1 MTKDS
6 EIFSSWFHSVWR
18 ITGPIIWH
26 AAAVGCMKV
35 QTYGDT
41 SSVRIRAQRR
51 SVTKTQSN
59 LVCLGFSKPHS
70 EEGRKALIVFLVVI
84 EGVLETLVG
93 SSRTL
98 IEPNRSY
105 RRLTRPN
112 SFGIRSGCSRGLDR
126 SKQRQICPRS
136 QHATA
141 LENESRR
148 PLETVTRCLGV
159 EGKGK
164 QNPKSTKVCVWG
176 KVRSISLIF
185 ELQLFSPRKF
195 TIE

>member
-1 MTKDS
+1 MVSQCMENNRTDHLACSCSRMHEGTDS
-6 EIFSSWFHSVWR
+6 VR
-18 ITGPIIWH
+18 
-26 AAAVGCMKV
+26 
-35 QTYGDT
+35 YGDT

-112 SFGIRSGCSRGLDR
+112 SFGIRSGVLEDSIGPNRDKYVRAR
-126 SKQRQICPRS
+126 S
-136 QHATA
+136 T
-141 LENESRR
+141 R
-148 PLETVTRCLGV
+148 PLWKTSHDDLWR
-159 EGKGK
+159 
-164 QNPKSTKVCVWG
+164 
-176 KVRSISLIF
+176 R
-185 ELQLFSPRKF
+185 
-195 TIE
+195 

>member
-164 QNPKSTKVCVWG
+164 QNPKSTKVCV
-176 KVRSISLIF
+176 
-185 ELQLFSPRKF
+185 
-195 TIE
+195 